1 MEPRKQSALNYVR
14 HPVSQTSIVTP
25 RGGGGKRGG
34 VPVKKFVVWAPAPSP
49 PPPPHPTLLA
59 RAFPSNVYYSFGHWG
74 SSS

>member
-1 MEPRKQSALNYVR
+1 MELSKQSALNYVR
-14 HPVSQTSIVTP
+14 HLVSQTSIVTP

-34 VPVKKFVVWAPAPSP
+34 VPVQHFVERSTAPYPT
-49 PPPPHPTLLA
+49 PTLLA

>member
-14 HPVSQTSIVTP
+14 HLVSQTSIVTP

-34 VPVKKFVVWAPAPSP
+34 VPVQHFVERSTAPYP
-49 PPPPHPTLLA
+49 PPPTPTLLA